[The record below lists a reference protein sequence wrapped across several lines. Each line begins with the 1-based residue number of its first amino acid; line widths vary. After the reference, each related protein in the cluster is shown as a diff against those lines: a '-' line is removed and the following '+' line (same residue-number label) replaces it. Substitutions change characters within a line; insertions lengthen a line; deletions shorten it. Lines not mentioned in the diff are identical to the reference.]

1 LKKRQLQMV
10 RFVRL
15 DLPHGYSNGYGYLFE
30 NDVAILKLMRL
41 TQLVVVLRDHDA
53 DIVNSGGGGGGAQK
67 NPPKV
72 AEGRFFYENII
83 LVRLEKDVEG
93 S

>member
-1 LKKRQLQMV
+1 MTSI
-10 RFVRL
+10 
-15 DLPHGYSNGYGYLFE
+15 YS
-30 NDVAILKLMRL
+30 I
-41 TQLVVVLRDHDA
+41 
-53 DIVNSGGGGGGAQK
+53 GGGGAQK
-67 NPPKV
+67 DSRRV

>member
-1 LKKRQLQMV
+1 MV

-41 TQLVVVLRDHDA
+41 TQLMVVLRDHDA
-53 DIVNSGGGGGGAQK
+53 DIVNSGGGVHKKIA
-67 NPPKV
+67 
-72 AEGRFFYENII
+72 AEWPREDF
-83 LVRLEKDVEG
+83 L
-93 S
+93 

>member
-1 LKKRQLQMV
+1 MV

-53 DIVNSGGGGGGAQK
+53 DIVNSGGGGGGGTK
-67 NPPKV
+67 
-72 AEGRFFYENII
+72 R
-83 LVRLEKDVEG
+83 
-93 S
+93 

>member
-1 LKKRQLQMV
+1 MV

-15 DLPHGYSNGYGYLFE
+15 GLPHGYLFE

-53 DIVNSGGGGGGAQK
+53 DIVNWGGEGVVAQK
-67 NPPKV
+67 DSRRV